1 MRITG
6 GGLAG
11 KSLKAVFPEQVKP
24 TTDMVREALFM
35 KLEQE
40 LRLNGLQVLDLFS
53 GSGIVSL
60 EFLSRGC
67 SVLSVDADRRN
78 LQLWQ
83 RVQRDWNLESWAMR
97 CADVIRLLPQLP
109 ADTYHI
115 VFADPPYDLSGI
127 QSLPASVFR
136 LLKPGGLF
144 ILEHRPDILF
154 PAPAPQ
160 ETRQYGR
167 SCLSFFK
174 KEKACG

>member
-40 LRLNGLQVLDLFS
+40 QGLNGLQVLDLFS

-67 SVLSVDADRRN
+67 HVVSVDRDRKNQRI
-78 LQLWQ
+78 WQ
-83 RVQRDWNLESWAMR
+83 QVQKEWALEHWDLR
-97 CADVIRLLPQLP
+97 CADVLQELARFRPESF
-109 ADTYHI
+109 DM
-115 VFADPPYDLSGI
+115 VFADPPYDLPGI
-127 QSLPASVFR
+127 QLLPSRIFP

-154 PAPAPQ
+154 PAPATQ

-174 KEKACG
+174 KE